1 MAPARAGFGP
11 LPLLL
16 LLGLWMAEDPVGA
29 KPRNMTSA
37 QWFETQ
43 HVQPR
48 PQRCNTA
55 MQNINKYSSRC
66 KGLNTFV
73 HESFSGVAATCQT
86 PSITCK
92 RGRKNC
98 HRSQK
103 PVSLTVCNLTSGR
116 YPDCRYKEEQLHAAY
131 IVACDP
137 PQKGDPRKF
146 KLAPVHLDDVL

>member
-16 LLGLWMAEDPVGA
+16 LLGLWMAEDPVSA

-37 QWFETQ
+37 RWFETQ

-66 KGLNTFV
+66 KGLNTFCGR
-73 HESFSGVAATCQT
+73 HLSDSQHNL
-86 PSITCK
+86 K

-131 IVACDP
+131 IVACDA
-137 PQKGDPRKF
+137 PQKGDSRKF